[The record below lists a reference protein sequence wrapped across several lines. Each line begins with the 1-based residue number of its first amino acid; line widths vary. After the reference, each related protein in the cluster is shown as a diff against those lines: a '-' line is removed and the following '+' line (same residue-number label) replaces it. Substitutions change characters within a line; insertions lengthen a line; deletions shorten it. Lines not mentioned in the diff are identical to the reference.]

1 MRNWFRRKEKAMQP
15 PSMGGGW
22 VSLIREAFTG
32 AWQKN
37 IEVKQD
43 VVLASHAVFSS
54 IGLIAGDIGKM
65 PVLLKGKNSNG
76 TWQDIEKNKVSSLLS
91 KPNFIQ
97 TRIQF
102 YENWMVSKLT
112 NGNTYVLKI
121 RNASGDIEQLRIL
134 DPSRVQPLISDDGAI
149 FYQLMADNVA
159 GLVESVTVPARE
171 IIHDR
176 FNCLF
181 HPLVGL
187 SPIFACGVSAMH
199 GHYIQNSNANFFKN
213 GGKPAG
219 VITVPGSVSVEKA
232 REIKQG
238 WEAGYTGENAGR
250 TAVLSD
256 GAGYTPL
263 AMSAT
268 DSQVVEQLKLTA
280 EIVCSTF
287 HVPLYKVGLGSPPS
301 YNNIEALDQQ
311 YYSQCLQTHIESI
324 ELLLDEGLDLDSKL
338 GAEFDLN
345 VLLRMDTGTRYKSHS
360 DAISGG
366 WLSPNEARKKENLPP
381 VTGGDSPLI
390 QQQNYSLAALAKRD
404 AKEDPFATGTDKP
417 SAIPPEPSAPV
428 KPDPKP
434 EQESKALSEAEAF
447 VMKSVL
453 KGILKT

>member
-15 PSMGGGW
+15 PSSGSGW
-22 VSLIREAFTG
+22 VSIIREAFTG

-65 PVLLKGKNSNG
+65 PVLLKGKKSDG
-76 TWQDIEKNKVSSLLS
+76 TWQDIEKKTVSSLLL

-121 RNASGDIEQLRIL
+121 RNAGGDIEQLRIL

-159 GLVESVTVPARE
+159 GLKESVTVPARE

-219 VITVPGSVSVEKA
+219 VITVPGSLSVEKA
-232 REIKQG
+232 RELKQG

-287 HVPLYKVGLGSPPS
+287 HVPLYKVGLGSAPT

-324 ELLLDEGLDLDSKL
+324 ELLLDEGLDLDSKV
-338 GAEFDLN
+338 GVEFDLN
-345 VLLRMDTGTRYKSHS
+345 VLLRMDTGARYKSHS
-360 DAISGG
+360 DGISGG
-366 WLSPNEARKKENLPP
+366 WLAPNEARKKENLPP
-381 VTGGDSPLI
+381 VTGGGSPLI

-404 AKEDPFATGTDKP
+404 AKDDPFKTDS
-417 SAIPPEPSAPV
+417 SAPAAVPEIQNEPV
-428 KPDPKP
+428 KPEDVPG
-434 EQESKALSEAEAF
+434 SKALSETEAF
-447 VMKSVL
+447 ILKSVL
-453 KGILKT
+453 KGIINP